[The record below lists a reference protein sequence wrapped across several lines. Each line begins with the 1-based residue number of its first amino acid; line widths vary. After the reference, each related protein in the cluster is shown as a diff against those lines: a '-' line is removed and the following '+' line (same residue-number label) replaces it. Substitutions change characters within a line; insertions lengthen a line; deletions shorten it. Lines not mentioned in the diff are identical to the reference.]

1 MYTQNYEHF
10 KRLVLDSPDS
20 EAEYIDG
27 FDFEWGYYYTLKVKE
42 KKVGP
47 LSDGTRYDYFLLKVI
62 SKEKVAEPAQT
73 EAVAS
78 KAPQSRERNQ
88 DGLPVAGEK
97 VNEILSSTNFSLDP
111 TGVRLSDDAAEEE
124 IEIPNLDNLSIAPV
138 GSDLASKKEELPVA
152 LPDTS
157 HLSVEPHGH

>member
-47 LSDGTRYDYFLLKVI
+47 LSDGTRYDYSLLKVI
-62 SKEKVAEPAQT
+62 SKEEVPDSMIFKMSIDPLRYYSILTENGISNYTLSQLNDSTYLYMDKV
-73 EAVAS
+73 
-78 KAPQSRERNQ
+78 
-88 DGLPVAGEK
+88 
-97 VNEILSSTNFSLDP
+97 
-111 TGVRLSDDAAEEE
+111 E
-124 IEIPNLDNLSIAPV
+124 IEIPQKHLEFFMKKTENEV
-138 GSDLASKKEELPVA
+138 GFRGNFKFVNGRRIRLVSYR
-152 LPDTS
+152 
-157 HLSVEPHGH
+157 